1 LETRHQ
7 LYEVMTARLILGLAL
22 LVTCVALYATHS
34 SLVSLEMVV
43 VTAAFVAVSGPFL
56 WLSRRGH
63 ASAVS
68 AAMVVVDTALIT
80 AGVLY
85 TGGVLS
91 SVAIFYVWPII
102 SAALLLPVWSSYV
115 TAAACSGLYLGDW
128 LLQRA
133 GLLVNDST
141 IAGHL
146 FPANWTA
153 QTVAIRVVAF
163 LLIALLTGML
173 GRALLR
179 SNAQLRA
186 AKASAEAQLAK
197 LRLKNEQLRTMEEIG
212 HVFLRY
218 HEIDELMPRALSKLA
233 SAMGVQAGFV
243 IVRNVTTEDD
253 VVRSS
258 LGVSAELIERLKE
271 IGLAELP
278 RDEAGPHLC
287 APSDGPRTARML
299 KALEREGFHDLLVT
313 PLRVKDGPL
322 GLVCLLTREGQ
333 AIDSEKLP
341 TLASLCNQLAVAV
354 KNIQFTEEL
363 RRANENLTHLD
374 ELKSDFLATMSHE
387 LRTPLTSII
396 GYSDMILSGMTGEL
410 NEKQASFVE
419 SILKNGETLLNL
431 INDIL
436 DLTKIE
442 AGRLEL
448 NIEPIDLRAALLSVL
463 PVVKPR
469 AADKRIKISTFLPTD
484 LPLVAAD
491 AAKFGQI
498 LLNLLTNAVKYTHE
512 NGSVSVEARP
522 QGDMVEIWVTD
533 TGIGIAREDIE
544 KIFQR
549 FTQID
554 SSASRS
560 QGGTGL
566 GLAITKE
573 LVELH
578 GGQIRVQ
585 SKLGKGSSFIF
596 TMPISTQQP
605 DPLAAGKIS

>member
-1 LETRHQ
+1 
-7 LYEVMTARLILGLAL
+7 
-22 LVTCVALYATHS
+22 
-34 SLVSLEMVV
+34 
-43 VTAAFVAVSGPFL
+43 
-56 WLSRRGH
+56 
-63 ASAVS
+63 
-68 AAMVVVDTALIT
+68 
-80 AGVLY
+80 
-85 TGGVLS
+85 
-91 SVAIFYVWPII
+91 
-102 SAALLLPVWSSYV
+102 
-115 TAAACSGLYLGDW
+115 
-128 LLQRA
+128 
-133 GLLVNDST
+133 
-141 IAGHL
+141 
-146 FPANWTA
+146 
-153 QTVAIRVVAF
+153 
-163 LLIALLTGML
+163 
-173 GRALLR
+173 
-179 SNAQLRA
+179 
-186 AKASAEAQLAK
+186 
-197 LRLKNEQLRTMEEIG
+197 
-212 HVFLRY
+212 
-218 HEIDELMPRALSKLA
+218 
-233 SAMGVQAGFV
+233 
-243 IVRNVTTEDD
+243 
-253 VVRSS
+253 
-258 LGVSAELIERLKE
+258 
-271 IGLAELP
+271 
-278 RDEAGPHLC
+278 
-287 APSDGPRTARML
+287 ML

-469 AADKRIKISTFLPTD
+469 ATDKRIKISTFLPTD

-533 TGIGIAREDIE
+533 TGIGIAKEDIE
-544 KIFQR
+544 RIFQR